1 MENIAQY
8 PIGFFF
14 VVVVLNDSNI
24 NENKQVAYVFIS

>member
-8 PIGFFF
+8 PIGFF
-14 VVVVLNDSNI
+14 VVVLNDSNI